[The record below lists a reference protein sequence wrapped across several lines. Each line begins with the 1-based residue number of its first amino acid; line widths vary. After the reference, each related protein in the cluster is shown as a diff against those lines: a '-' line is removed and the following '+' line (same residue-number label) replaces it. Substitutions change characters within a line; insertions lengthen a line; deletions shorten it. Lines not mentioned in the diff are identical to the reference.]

1 MIDICQW
8 NLPMTPMIPRKEGVW
23 EAPIWKCYCTT
34 GLVNISH
41 LSTNDWGP
49 VVWDCRGTPKN
60 PNRFHRG
67 IPEIQTTGP
76 QTNNEPLA
84 EPGEKENS
92 LLKSV
97 LVGDMLVLRR
107 VDSWEDSLKSP
118 LTGIFHG
125 GWSTLRGS
133 HLVSRWDQ
141 SSRLWW

>member
-8 NLPMTPMIPRKEGVW
+8 NLPWPLRKPRKEGVW
-23 EAPIWKCYCTT
+23 EAPTWKCYAK

-41 LSTNDWGP
+41 LSTNDQL

-60 PNRFHRG
+60 PNPFHRG

-76 QTNNEPLA
+76 QTNNWPLA
-84 EPGEKENS
+84 EPGEKENN

-107 VDSWEDSLKSP
+107 VDSWEDVLKSP